1 MNAVID
7 NTSGVNTPK
16 AIPKTAN
23 YVFWGAVIGLFGG
36 LATLFAVST
45 YYGALTGLEAANCV
59 ALGSV
64 MTVMLSQP
72 VGLGGLLVGAGFGG
86 ICAGLVRAFHH
97 S

>member
-1 MNAVID
+1 MNAKVD
-7 NTSGVNTPK
+7 KWSGVNPPT
-16 AIPKTAN
+16 ATSKTAH
-23 YVFWGAVIGLFGG
+23 YVFWGSVIGLFAG

-72 VGLGGLLVGAGFGG
+72 VGLGGLVVGAACGG
-86 ICAGLVRAFHH
+86 LCAAVARAVHH

>member
-1 MNAVID
+1 MNAIVD
-7 NTSGVNTPK
+7 NRSGVTTPK
-16 AIPKTAN
+16 AVPKTAN
-23 YVFWGAVIGLFGG
+23 YVFWGSVIGLFAG

-45 YYGALTGLEAANCV
+45 YYGAMTGMEAANCV

-72 VGLGGLLVGAGFGG
+72 VGLGGLLVGAGCGG
-86 ICAGLVRAFHH
+86 LCAGLVRAFHH

>member
-1 MNAVID
+1 MNAIVD
-7 NTSGVNTPK
+7 NRSGVNTPK
-16 AIPKTAN
+16 AVPKTAN
-23 YVFWGAVIGLFGG
+23 YVFWGSVIGLFAG

-45 YYGALTGLEAANCV
+45 YYGALTGMDPANCV

-72 VGLGGLLVGAGFGG
+72 VGLGGLLVGAGVGG
-86 ICAGLVRAFHH
+86 LFAGLARVVHH